1 MTPEDCQTLDD
12 YIAFFRSIPEER
24 WCVGRFWDDKGRR
37 SAQGHLGRRGLLDS
51 APAQR
56 RLGKL
61 TGLTDKQFWR
71 IHDGHNADYR
81 QPTPKQRVLAYLC
94 DVRDGRAE

>member
-12 YIAFFRSIPEER
+12 YIAFFDSIPEER
-24 WCVGRFWDDKGRR
+24 WICGNFANAGNCC
-37 SAQGHLGRRGLLDS
+37 AYGHLGWRYGDS
-51 APAQR
+51 PEAGR
-56 RLGKL
+56 RLM
-61 TGLTDKQFWR
+61 GLCDR
-71 IHDGHNADYR
+71 GVDRVNDGQYPDYQ